1 VGDATG
7 AGAGVGVATGVGD
20 GVATGVGAG
29 VGVATTTGVGVGVGV
44 ATGVAV
50 GAGVGVTTG
59 VVEAVC
65 TESPTIFGAT
75 PPSEGDAENP
85 MVALPPGAME
95 LFQVLEPALIT

>member
-1 VGDATG
+1 M
-7 AGAGVGVATGVGD
+7 GVATGVGD
-20 GVATGVGAG
+20 GVATGVGVG
-29 VGVATTTGVGVGVGV
+29 VGEATTTGVGVGVGV
-44 ATGVAV
+44 ATGV

-75 PPSEGDAENP
+75 PPSEGDAVKP
-85 MVALPPGAME
+85 MVALAPGAME